1 MHEIV
6 SITTFQC
13 FIARNCA
20 IVIIDHIYRYL
31 RSDNKKKQKKP
42 LDIEQ
47 PDYIFSFLTYYENF
61 KDVVWNVSFL
71 CLINQKSK

>member
-31 RSDNKKKQKKP
+31 RSDNKKKAKKTIGHRATR
-42 LDIEQ
+42 L
-47 PDYIFSFLTYYENF
+47 YIQLSYL
-61 KDVVWNVSFL
+61 L
-71 CLINQKSK
+71 

>member
-6 SITTFQC
+6 SIATFQC

-31 RSDNKKKQKKP
+31 RSDSKKKTG
-42 LDIEQ
+42 DIEQ

-71 CLINQKSK
+71 SLINQKSE